1 MARVPGV
8 RSGPQSCVGR
18 MDLKKVVLVCAFG
31 FLAAGCASSEN
42 QEAATADD
50 PLEPMN
56 RYFFDFNQ
64 KLDRNAALPAA
75 TFYTS
80 AMPNPARR
88 SIHNFLD
95 NLGGPVTVVND
106 LLETQFANAGTAAA
120 RFVVNTTIGVA
131 GIFDVADGW
140 GLPGRD
146 RDFGE
151 TLGTYGV
158 PQGPYLVL
166 PFRGPTAVRDLSG
179 NYIDGF
185 FSPLYYW
192 HVQYTGKQY
201 IGLIKSTIGSVD
213 NRSQNI
219 VTYRDIERASVDFY
233 ATMRDY
239 YRQRRQR
246 QVEDKSA
253 PTAELPDF

>member
-1 MARVPGV
+1 MNRKNLLFVCLFG
-8 RSGPQSCVGR
+8 
-18 MDLKKVVLVCAFG
+18 LV
-31 FLAAGCASSEN
+31 AAGCASASN
-42 QEAATADD
+42 QEAAAAND

-56 RYFFDFNQ
+56 RYFFDLNER
-64 KLDRNAALPAA
+64 LDRHAALPAA
-75 TFYTS
+75 TFYKDTL
-80 AMPNPARR
+80 PDPARQG
-88 SIHNFLD
+88 IHNFLD
-95 NLGGPVTVVND
+95 NLGGPVNIAND
-106 LLETQFANAGTAAA
+106 LLQTQFTNAGKAAA
-120 RFVVNTTIGVA
+120 RFVINTTIGVA
-131 GIFDVADGW
+131 GIFDVATKW
-140 GLPGRD
+140 GLPARN

-166 PFRGPTAVRDLSG
+166 PVAGPTAVRDLSG
-179 NYIDGF
+179 EYIDGF

-192 HVQYTGKQY
+192 HVEYTGHQY
-201 IGLIKSTIGSVD
+201 VGLIKSTIGAVD
-213 NRSQNI
+213 NRSRNI

-233 ATMRDY
+233 ATMRAY

>member
-1 MARVPGV
+1 MALHRTADPGL
-8 RSGPQSCVGR
+8 SMWR
-18 MDLKKVVLVCAFG
+18 MDLKKLVLVCAVG
-31 FLAAGCASSEN
+31 LLAAGCASSEN
-42 QEAATADD
+42 QEAAAADD

-75 TFYTS
+75 TFYT
-80 AMPNPARR
+80 ATMPNPARR
-88 SIHNFLD
+88 GIHNFLD
-95 NLGGPVTVVND
+95 NLGGPVNVVND
-106 LLETQFANAGTAAA
+106 ILETQFGNAGNAAA
-120 RFVVNTTIGVA
+120 RFLVNTTIGVA
-131 GIFDVADGW
+131 GIFDMATDW
-140 GLPGRD
+140 GLPARN

-151 TLGTYGV
+151 TLGGYGV

-166 PFRGPTAVRDLSG
+166 PFRGPTAMRDIG
-179 NYIDGF
+179 GDYIDGF
-185 FSPLYYW
+185 FSPLYYF

-201 IGLIKSTIGSVD
+201 VGLIKSTIGSVD
-213 NRSQNI
+213 NRAQNI